1 MFTYQAPSVNIDL
14 PTESEA
20 APEPVEV
27 AGLSEHLEVPIDGS
41 ERVVEALRQLRQSHR
56 ATVEEVDEEDVDD
69 SPLGNGGGWGLREEA
84 VDDCEPG
91 DGDFEEVDAEGLEA
105 YERLGE
111 AFEREVEE
119 AGMFSFVEPGLPSIT
134 GNMLI
139 LKYSSRQPQ

>member
-69 SPLGNGGGWGLREEA
+69 SS
-84 VDDCEPG
+84 VSYS
-91 DGDFEEVDAEGLEA
+91 GLE
-105 YERLGE
+105 G
-111 AFEREVEE
+111 
-119 AGMFSFVEPGLPSIT
+119 I
-134 GNMLI
+134 I
-139 LKYSSRQPQ
+139 SS